1 MKPFRKVD
9 VSRPPKITVAIGLC
23 ISLPGKS
30 PFSASGINARAELSA
45 VIRIGFKRS
54 IEPCRTAL
62 YSPKMRVM
70 ADQQHTVTSG
80 NTEQGNETDNSRN
93 THLAGSQLQDEHA
106 PDQRQR

>member
-1 MKPFRKVD
+1 MMKPFRKVD

-54 IEPCRTAL
+54 IEPCRTACFNGTF
-62 YSPKMRVM
+62 S
-70 ADQQHTVTSG
+70 TVRRCVS
-80 NTEQGNETDNSRN
+80 
-93 THLAGSQLQDEHA
+93 H
-106 PDQRQR
+106 

>member
-1 MKPFRKVD
+1 MMKPFRKVD

-54 IEPCRTAL
+54 
-62 YSPKMRVM
+62 
-70 ADQQHTVTSG
+70 
-80 NTEQGNETDNSRN
+80 
-93 THLAGSQLQDEHA
+93 
-106 PDQRQR
+106 